1 MLTRSLSFIALLA
14 LLILLVIA
22 LPNFINS
29 FNTNPS
35 VTSIIMS
42 GLVVLMV
49 LAGAIMLLLF
59 GVIGIKG
66 NTVKS
71 IS

>member
-1 MLTRSLSFIALLA
+1 MLTRTLSFVALLS
-14 LLILLVIA
+14 LITLLVIA
-22 LPNFINS
+22 LPNFVNS

-49 LAGAIMLLLF
+49 LAGAIMLLLL
-59 GVIGIKG
+59 GVIGINGKPK
-66 NTVKS
+66 NAN
-71 IS
+71 